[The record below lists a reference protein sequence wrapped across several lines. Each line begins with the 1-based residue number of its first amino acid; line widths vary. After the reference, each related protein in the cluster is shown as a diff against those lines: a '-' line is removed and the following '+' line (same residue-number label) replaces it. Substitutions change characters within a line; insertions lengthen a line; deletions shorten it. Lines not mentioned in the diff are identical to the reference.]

1 MNEVASNAALKG
13 VEATESGMSF
23 SDPGCGL
30 SISTGSQIAERAP
43 LGTHITELTSMIVTN
58 AAKATVAGS
67 TKYAEGVADQ
77 VKGEASKASGNYT
90 EGLGGQ
96 IKGEAKKVQGQAES
110 KAEEL
115 KQKL

>member
-1 MNEVASNAALKG
+1 MPLSR
-13 VEATESGMSF
+13 ESRL
-23 SDPGCGL
+23 L
-30 SISTGSQIAERAP
+30 SLVCHSPTLVVVCPFQQDCKSQKRAP
-43 LGTHITELTSMIVTN
+43 LGTHIAELTSMIVTN

>member
-1 MNEVASNAALKG
+1 MLRQSTRLFSTARLQRKTITDTAKDALTTVNEVASNAALKG
-13 VEATESGMSF
+13 VEATES
-23 SDPGCGL
+23 
-30 SISTGSQIAERAP
+30 
-43 LGTHITELTSMIVTN
+43 VTN